1 MHLAEMEGQ
10 SLRNLSFIVFDTE
23 TNGLRPS
30 KSDEIISIASVR
42 IDRGVMDKGDTY
54 RWVPLALE
62 SVLALREAKTR
73 QPSED
78 VG

>member
-23 TNGLRPS
+23 TNGLRLS

-42 IDRGVMDKGDTY
+42 VDQGVID
-54 RWVPLALE
+54 
-62 SVLALREAKTR
+62 
-73 QPSED
+73 
-78 VG
+78 